1 MKECGLTGQVRS
13 MILKKKMIFTGVD
26 ITDLNDIE
34 EFELPTLGRDILL
47 TGVGEICEKSE
58 TEDESKRFAEKVE
71 EIDVSKEHMDDKHNI
86 LSERR

>member
-1 MKECGLTGQVRS
+1 MR
-13 MILKKKMIFTGVD
+13 
-26 ITDLNDIE
+26 
-34 EFELPTLGRDILL
+34 
-47 TGVGEICEKSE
+47 CEKSE